1 MKNPYL
7 ILEKPILSERSLT
20 MSEKEGERQY
30 VFKVDVRANKK
41 EIKKAVEQAFN
52 VHVVSVNTMR
62 MKGKPKR
69 VRYQKGWRSDGK
81 KAFVKLKT
89 GESINLI

>member
-7 ILEKPILSERSLT
+7 ILEKPVLSERSIA
-20 MSEKEGERQY
+20 MSEKEGEKQY
-30 VFKVDVRANKK
+30 VFKVGVKANKK

-52 VHVVSVNTMR
+52 VHVVSVNTTL

-69 VRYQKGWRSDGK
+69 VRYQKGWRSDWK
-81 KAFVKLKT
+81 KAFVRLKT

>member
-7 ILEKPILSERSLT
+7 ILEKPVLSERSIA
-20 MSEKEGERQY
+20 MSEKEGEKQY
-30 VFKVDVRANKK
+30 VFKVDIKANKK
-41 EIKKAVEQAFN
+41 EIKKAVEQAFS
-52 VHVVSVNTMR
+52 VHVVRVNTIL

-69 VRYQKGWRSDGK
+69 VRYQKGWRSDWK
-81 KAFVKLKT
+81 KAFVRLKT